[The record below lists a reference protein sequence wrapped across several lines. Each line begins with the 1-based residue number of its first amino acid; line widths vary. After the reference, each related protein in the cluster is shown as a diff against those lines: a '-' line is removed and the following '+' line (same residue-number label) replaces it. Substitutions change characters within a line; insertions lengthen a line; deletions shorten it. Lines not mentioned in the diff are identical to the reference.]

1 MKKFNNQSGF
11 ILIDLIAKIIM
22 ASILIAVII
31 ISIRGVGFINTL
43 IAALVIILFG
53 VIFFFFTVI
62 YERVTKR
69 NWDNDQ
75 QKIYIIITVLFG
87 VGLMIYYMF

>member
-75 QKIYIIITVLFG
+75 QKIYIIIAVLFG
-87 VGLMIYYMF
+87 VGLMIYHML